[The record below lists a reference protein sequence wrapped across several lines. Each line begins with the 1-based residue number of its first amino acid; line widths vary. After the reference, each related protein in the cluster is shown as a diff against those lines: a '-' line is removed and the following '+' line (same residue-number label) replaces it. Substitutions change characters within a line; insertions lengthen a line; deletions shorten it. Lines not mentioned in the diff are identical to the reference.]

1 MNYNGK
7 HGSMHVTC
15 PGKQY
20 YLDCTVDVS
29 DVAASDVTKCT
40 ELAHSTKQLVSCG
53 NLHILKSQ
61 GGAINIETNGGHL
74 HGHCLM
80 SSASFG
86 NICINA
92 ECLGKIIMN
101 EKEHTTDIFQIW
113 PT

>member
-1 MNYNGK
+1 M
-7 HGSMHVTC
+7 
-15 PGKQY
+15 
-20 YLDCTVDVS
+20 DIS

-40 ELAHSTKQLVSCG
+40 ELTHSTKQLVSCG
-53 NLHILKSQ
+53 YLHILKSQ

-80 SSASFG
+80 FSGSFS

-92 ECLGKIIMN
+92 ECLGKIIIS
-101 EKEHTTDIFQIW
+101 EKGHTTDYIQIW